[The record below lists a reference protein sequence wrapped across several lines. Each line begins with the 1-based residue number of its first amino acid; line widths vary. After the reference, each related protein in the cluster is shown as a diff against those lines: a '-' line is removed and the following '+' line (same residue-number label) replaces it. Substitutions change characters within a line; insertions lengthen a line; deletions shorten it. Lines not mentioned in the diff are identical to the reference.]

1 MWTLRGPGRCLGRGG
16 RGGSCSCRVGL
27 RRGGKRR
34 DREDRAWGR
43 PALPLLEG

>member
-16 RGGSCSCRVGL
+16 RGGSCSYRVGL

-34 DREDRAWGR
+34 DRG
-43 PALPLLEG
+43 